1 MRGPVRYLGGIRK
14 EYSMKKAR
22 LFLSP
27 IEYEYIELFGESPE
41 VTLQKN
47 PLNGSE
53 IVQFRMN
60 LIWLSMKSKNKKDTR
75 SELEKEGCPW
85 LT

>member
-1 MRGPVRYLGGIRK
+1 
-14 EYSMKKAR
+14 MKKAR

-27 IEYEYIELFGESPE
+27 MEYKYIELFGESPE

-60 LIWLSMKSKNKKDTR
+60 LIWLSMKSKNKNDTR